1 MAARMLAA
9 LVLSVTLAGCVSST
23 EIVPV
28 GPDSFM
34 IGATTRGGAFMG
46 EAPIVAAK
54 AANQHCATL
63 GRHMVIRRTD
73 STVEGLNNIGTNT
86 LVFSCVTETDPE
98 YQRPNLRKDP
108 NVLVESHD

>member
-1 MAARMLAA
+1 MATKTLAMLA
-9 LVLSVTLAGCVSST
+9 LGVTLAGCVSNT

-34 IGATTRGGAFMG
+34 ISATTRGGAFMG

-54 AANQHCATL
+54 AAHQHCAPL
-63 GRHMVIRRTD
+63 GRSRVSRRTD

-86 LVFSCVTETDPE
+86 LVFSCVAETDPE
-98 YQRPNLRKDP
+98 YQRPNLKHDP
-108 NVLVESHD
+108 NVLIERRG